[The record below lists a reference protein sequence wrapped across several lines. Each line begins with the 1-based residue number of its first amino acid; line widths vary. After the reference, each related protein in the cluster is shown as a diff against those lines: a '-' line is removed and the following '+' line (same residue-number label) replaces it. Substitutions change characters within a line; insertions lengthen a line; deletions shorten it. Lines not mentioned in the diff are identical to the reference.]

1 MFKKQLLLFIIL
13 ITSDFARIKKRFRE
27 DNQGMEEVIILFRI
41 RLIRKIK
48 NLQIIS
54 KSNLLIKDV

>member
-1 MFKKQLLLFIIL
+1 MFKKKLLLFIIL
-13 ITSDFARIKKRFRE
+13 ITSDFARIKKRSRE

-41 RLIRKIK
+41 RLLRKIK

-54 KSNLLIKDV
+54 KSILLIKDV